1 VRKEKD
7 DTATALHELQEEY
20 LSSKTSWEEELNN
33 LKAQKAKLAENSD
46 EQTLLLDSKLE
57 EATRNRDALR
67 DELRKAKEELQ
78 KEREELE
85 AAQKKLINKVDRVTK
100 VCSLFLFL
108 FVCLFVCFFFP
119 SCFLLSFFFLSSS
132 FCFLLSFLSFFSFLF
147 FFCFFLFFFLIM

>member
-1 VRKEKD
+1 MRKQKD

-20 LSSKTSWEEELNN
+20 SKCKSSWEDEINS
-33 LKAQKAKLAENSD
+33 LKQQKAKLAENSD

-85 AAQKKLINKVDRVTK
+85 ASQKKLISKVDRVAK
-100 VCSLFLFL
+100 VCFDFLD
-108 FVCLFVCFFFP
+108 C
-119 SCFLLSFFFLSSS
+119 
-132 FCFLLSFLSFFSFLF
+132 
-147 FFCFFLFFFLIM
+147 